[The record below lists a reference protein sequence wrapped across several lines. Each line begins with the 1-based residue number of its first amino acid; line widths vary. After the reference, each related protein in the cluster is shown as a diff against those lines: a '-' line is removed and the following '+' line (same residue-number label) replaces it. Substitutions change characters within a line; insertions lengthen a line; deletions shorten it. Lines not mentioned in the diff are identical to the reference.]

1 MNRTT
6 WYESKIHARRVKR
19 GNKILSGYTHVM
31 PFILEQARAGKD
43 LAVII
48 KALKSRFGMEMDFMT
63 IRDLLAA
70 VGEPMGKIKAERAAQ
85 RKAAKEA
92 MVPYEDGEYVVRPK
106 FKKSTVYQHWTLESQ
121 YHEFRLEEAQ
131 R

>member
-1 MNRTT
+1 MT
-6 WYESKIHARRVKR
+6 WYQSKIHAQRTKR
-19 GNKILSGYTHVM
+19 GKKILPGYTHIM

-43 LAVII
+43 IRVII
-48 KALKSRFGMEMDFMT
+48 KALKGRFGMEIDFIT
-63 IRDLLAA
+63 IKDLLAA